1 MVMKDKLYKSNHKG
15 IYYKTRKSLIA
26 GAVVLGVF
34 TMVSVPTYINAKK
47 QLQVE
52 KKALRE
58 YIHCETAEEEV
69 NHEVKDQ
76 DKEVKNIYVTP
87 KTDVGPTYKFVKK

>member
-1 MVMKDKLYKSNHKG
+1 
-15 IYYKTRKSLIA
+15 KSLIA

-58 YIHCETAEEEV
+58 AKKHQEPAVEEKAPEAS
-69 NHEVKDQ
+69 EDTKS
-76 DKEVKNIYVTP
+76 E
-87 KTDVGPTYKFVKK
+87 